1 MKKVISS
8 ELCGKAGNLSKR
20 LNIVATC
27 AEKKITRSGET
38 HPFGKEEVCNAIL
51 DGWRDTILERLPK
64 HVIAL
69 VCELLQTGMECIKS
83 RVLLSEISGVA
94 EDNSEIF
101 SEIQRSISML
111 TRQIEK
117 EIFPRILKEAA
128 ESCHKANLSLKAMLN
143 TSSDS
148 LAYRQLDRSMPRWA
162 ERPVISVLEPI
173 EYVIRKITDFFKAR
187 SEENI
192 AQERQRISDYIDQI
206 TNELVEKYQAQEH
219 TIAKQLRQSLEDE
232 M

>member
-1 MKKVISS
+1 
-8 ELCGKAGNLSKR
+8 
-20 LNIVATC
+20 
-27 AEKKITRSGET
+27 
-38 HPFGKEEVCNAIL
+38 
-51 DGWRDTILERLPK
+51 
-64 HVIAL
+64 
-69 VCELLQTGMECIKS
+69 
-83 RVLLSEISGVA
+83 
-94 EDNSEIF
+94 
-101 SEIQRSISML
+101 
-111 TRQIEK
+111 
-117 EIFPRILKEAA
+117 
-128 ESCHKANLSLKAMLN
+128 MLN